1 MSAHNLTIAENQQKV
16 YDAGY
21 AAGQAEGGGGLDLGR
36 VCNQILLTDLNLL
49 GAEDVVLNLDKVTR
63 LTTLV
68 DFGVVP
74 NTTVKHLTVNC
85 QNTIT
90 DAQRMF
96 AGADSYLERVT
107 FNVDFSK
114 AALTSTFWNMQNLQV
129 IDGAPMDLSG
139 MRASNYFPSYLC
151 PKLREVRV
159 VPGSLKVSTTIP
171 SSTVLSAE
179 SKQSIVDGLADLTG
193 QATQTLTLHA
203 NIALTDD
210 QKATISSK
218 NWTLVQ

>member
-1 MSAHNLTIAENQQKV
+1 MSIAEKLTTIAENQQKV

-36 VCNQILLTDLNLL
+36 VCSRILIDDLNLL
-49 GAEDVVLNLDKVTR
+49 GAEDVVLNLDNVT
-63 LTTLV
+63 LLGTFTSNIV
-68 DFGVVP
+68 Q
-74 NTTVKHLTVNC
+74 NTTVKHLTFNC
-85 QNTIT
+85 PKTIT

-129 IDGAPMDLSG
+129 IDGEPMDLSG

-193 QATQTLTLHA
+193 QTTQTLTMK
-203 NIALTDD
+203 NIVLTDD
-210 QKATISSK
+210 QKATITSK